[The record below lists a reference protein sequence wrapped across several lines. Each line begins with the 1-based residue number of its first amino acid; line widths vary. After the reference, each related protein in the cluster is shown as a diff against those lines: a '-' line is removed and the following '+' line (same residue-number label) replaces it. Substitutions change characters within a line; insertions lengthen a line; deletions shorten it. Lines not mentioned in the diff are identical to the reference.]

1 MLTNIKGCKECVYQ
15 VTSAAMAPPR
25 GHQFPL
31 VFSLFSG
38 SNFDE
43 FKASKS
49 HFCWRTHLISALS
62 LLHVLKVK
70 HLEDENKK
78 LVTKLK
84 ILKEHEKYGSKIDD
98 ILKHLENELEEQVE
112 NLIQDQEKLKD
123 ELLKMQEEVEDTKK
137 K

>member
-1 MLTNIKGCKECVYQ
+1 MYQ

-25 GHQFPL
+25 GHMRNCFQFPL
-31 VFSLFSG
+31 VFSLLSG

-43 FKASKS
+43 FTANKS
-49 HFCWRTHLISALS
+49 HFCWRSHLISALS
-62 LLHVLKVK
+62 LLRVLKVK

-78 LVTKLK
+78 LATKLK

-123 ELLKMQEEVEDTKK
+123 ELLKKQEEVEDTKK

>member
-1 MLTNIKGCKECVYQ
+1 M
-15 VTSAAMAPPR
+15 
-25 GHQFPL
+25 
-31 VFSLFSG
+31 
-38 SNFDE
+38 
-43 FKASKS
+43 
-49 HFCWRTHLISALS
+49 
-62 LLHVLKVK
+62 LKVK

-78 LVTKLK
+78 LATKLK

>member
-1 MLTNIKGCKECVYQ
+1 M
-15 VTSAAMAPPR
+15 
-25 GHQFPL
+25 
-31 VFSLFSG
+31 
-38 SNFDE
+38 
-43 FKASKS
+43 
-49 HFCWRTHLISALS
+49 
-62 LLHVLKVK
+62 LKVK

-78 LVTKLK
+78 LATKLK

-123 ELLKMQEEVEDTKK
+123 ELLKMQEAVEDTKK